1 MPIGEAAA
9 LAGLGWVASPV
20 VKDLVTKSISYLGND
35 ITKGLE
41 DLETTVLPQIQLTI
55 EAAQH
60 STPNKKAQ
68 LAKWLARLKKAYF
81 DAEAI
86 LHELEYK
93 RLKRKAKGEDKK
105 LLVRLSSKP
114 IIKPLAK
121 FTDRVVKK
129 ASLLSPQKRKL
140 LQQMNKLKEIA
151 AEAKTFRDL
160 LGTQET
166 GSKDVVI
173 AGNSCSITS
182 SLLAHKVFGR
192 DKERDKI
199 INFLLDD
206 GDHDGNCYSVVMI
219 TGMGGAGKTTLAQ
232 YVYNNERVKEHFGMR
247 IWLSLSQNLDIIE
260 RTKEMIECASGKEC
274 PNLRNLSVL
283 QEKLVQTLREF
294 DNIMVVLDDMWY
306 NREVGENEWD
316 DLLKPFASRGGKC
329 KILVTS
335 RSSWPFPSV
344 LRPGM
349 HIKLSDLA
357 HDDFIS
363 LLRYRAI
370 DGLQFD
376 NPHLKNDLSDILNQI
391 AKKIS
396 KSPLA
401 AKVVGNQ
408 LRQKP
413 NISFWQATLDNVNL
427 SDIMEILLWS
437 FHRLDV
443 QLQQCFLF
451 CGLFPKGTEF
461 DDTGVPFGVA
471 LDFIQPSD
479 DNRSVE
485 DIGFEYYQIMVASS
499 IFHHPIDET
508 RKRYVMHDLFYYLA
522 EKLSAADCFRLTNA
536 EREIPSTV
544 QHVFLNVNNEHLKRN
559 LSSICN
565 LTNLRTLILGKP
577 FIDDISEIFS
587 HISTNCR
594 NLRVLDIW
602 FMGNNMLPRVV
613 GDLRNLRMLKLHR
626 GSFQELPDSI
636 LQLYHLQFL
645 ALPSSLKTLP
655 KKLSNLIKL
664 QRIQMINDDDYL
676 VNTLPPVP
684 YLGKLTSL
692 QCLNEFHVRKEE
704 GYELYQLGP
713 LKEIGG
719 SLRILNLENVRDKDE
734 AVEARLTDKPKLKRL
749 DLVWAESTKINGS
762 EKEVIEALRP
772 PANLEV
778 LKIDGYRGSTY
789 PTWLLE
795 DSFIKNIKDVNF
807 YNCNA
812 LTILPSNLHQFRHC
826 SILVIK
832 NLGALRE
839 LTTFPENLARLSI
852 VKCPCLIV
860 VCENELQVNENQSIL
875 ESQYLKWDWN
885 VRKCTHILDHEL
897 KSFEQ
902 TCSIENCAEQLQ
914 IMESAA
920 SDNASQLSVNQNLER
935 AWWYCHQQRMNFI
948 FKCSTRANKLKL
960 PCMLRNFSLGYCCVS
975 DGALSDCL
983 RGMTTLEELYLEG
996 IMTITT
1002 LPPAE
1007 VLESLQSLRVVD
1019 VKDCWYLRSL
1029 GGMHALPHLESFLV
1043 QGCLCLEMESGYTLL
1058 PSTLQSFI
1066 IENCTVP
1073 QSILDNDLP
1082 CLQTVGIDS
1091 CIVPRSLSFRRLTLL
1106 KSLALV
1112 NCSDLFSIGGLE
1124 ARPFIDSLQLLELPN
1139 GAVESVWE
1147 SWQGCRKLHI
1157 SSSVMMNK
1165 LLSSQDFVPPSI
1177 LVIKYCQE
1185 ETISFEKSDGL
1196 QSIKALEFRES
1207 KTKSLPKT
1215 LSDFSTLEDI
1225 RFIDCPEISEL
1236 PELPGSVQLIY
1247 ISGCPTLSERCQ
1259 PNGPDWHKIRCIEA
1273 KHIE

>member
-35 ITKGLE
+35 ITKGLD

-60 STPNKKAQ
+60 RTPNTKRL
-68 LAKWLARLKKAYF
+68 LAKWLARLKNAYF

-121 FTDRVVKK
+121 FIRQVVRK

-140 LQQMNKLKEIA
+140 LQRMNKLKEIA

-160 LGTQET
+160 LGIQET
-166 GSKDVVI
+166 GSKDGVI
-173 AGNSCSITS
+173 DSSNRSVTS

-192 DKERDKI
+192 DGERDHI

-206 GDHDGNCYSVVMI
+206 GDHEGDRYSVVAI

-232 YVYNNERVKEHFGMR
+232 YVYNDERVKKHFGLNGRM
-247 IWLSLSQNLDIIE
+247 WLSLSQNLDIIE
-260 RTKEMIECASGKEC
+260 RTKEMIDCASGKES

-283 QEKLVQTLREF
+283 QEKLVEALREA

-306 NREVGENEWD
+306 NREAGENQWD
-316 DLLKPFASRGGKC
+316 DLLKPFASRGRKC
-329 KILVTS
+329 KIVVTS
-335 RSSWPFPSV
+335 RSSWSFPNA
-344 LRPGM
+344 LQPGK
-349 HIKLSDLA
+349 HIKLGDLA

-363 LLRYRAI
+363 LFRYHAI
-370 DGLQFD
+370 GGLQFN
-376 NPHLKNDLSDILNQI
+376 NPQLKNDLSDILDQI
-391 AKKIS
+391 AKKIC
-396 KSPLA
+396 KLPLA

-408 LRQKP
+408 LRQQP
-413 NISFWQATLDNVNL
+413 NIRFWQATSENVNL

-437 FHRLDV
+437 FHRFDV
-443 QLQQCFLF
+443 QIQRCFLF
-451 CGLFPKGTEF
+451 CGVAPKGATF
-461 DDTGVPFGVA
+461 DNSDVYYWVA
-471 LDFIQPSD
+471 LDFIQSSD

-485 DIGFEYYQIMVASS
+485 DIGLEYFHIMVESS
-499 IFHHPIDET
+499 IFQPMDET
-508 RKRYVMHDLFYYLA
+508 RKRYVMHDLFHDLA
-522 EKLSAADCFRLTNA
+522 EKLSAEDCFRVTNT

-544 QHVFLNVNNEHLKRN
+544 QHIFLNVNNEHLKGI

-565 LTNLRTLILGKP
+565 LSNLRTIILGNR
-577 FIDDISEIFS
+577 FIDDISEIIS
-587 HISTNCR
+587 QISTNCR
-594 NLRVLDIW
+594 NLRVLEIW
-602 FMGNNMLPRVV
+602 FMGNKMLPRVV
-613 GDLRNLRMLKLHR
+613 GDLRNLRMLQFFR
-626 GSFQELPDSI
+626 SSFEELPNSI

-645 ALPSSLKTLP
+645 GLPSSVKTLP

-664 QRIQMINDDDYL
+664 QCIQMINNDDHL

-684 YLGKLTSL
+684 FVGKLTSL

-704 GYELYQLGP
+704 GYELHQLGP

-719 SLRILNLENVRDKDE
+719 SLRIVNLENVRDKNE
-734 AVEARLTDKPKLKRL
+734 AVEARLIDKPKLKRL
-749 DLVWAESTKINGS
+749 DLIWAESTEINGS
-762 EKEVIEALRP
+762 EIEVIEALQP
-772 PANLEV
+772 PAHLEF
-778 LKIDGYRGSTY
+778 LTIDGYRGSTY
-789 PTWLLE
+789 PTWLQE

-826 SILVIK
+826 SVLVIE

-860 VCENELQVNENQSIL
+860 VCENELQVNENQSTL
-875 ESQYLKWDWN
+875 ESQFLKFD
-885 VRKCTHILDHEL
+885 VGPCTDTHDHEL
-897 KSFEQ
+897 KSFQ
-902 TCSIENCAEQLQ
+902 KTCSVENCAEQLQ
-914 IMESAA
+914 IMEIAA
-920 SDNASQLSVNQNLER
+920 RDNASQLTVNQNVNI

-960 PCMLRNFSLGYCCVS
+960 PFMLRNFSLGYCCVS
-975 DGALSDCL
+975 DGALLDCL
-983 RGMTTLEELYLEG
+983 RGMTTLEDLYLDG

-1007 VLESLQSLRVVD
+1007 VLESMQSLRVVEI
-1019 VKDCWYLRSL
+1019 KNCWYLRSL
-1029 GGMHALPHLESFLV
+1029 GGIHALPHLESFLV
-1043 QGCLCLEMESGYTLL
+1043 HGCWCLEMESGYTTL
-1058 PSTLQSFI
+1058 PSTLQTFK
-1066 IENCTVP
+1066 IEACVIP
-1073 QSILDNDLP
+1073 QSILDSDLP
-1082 CLQTVGIDS
+1082 CLQNVEIS
-1091 CIVPRSLSFRRLTLL
+1091 NCIVPRSLSFCRLTLL
-1106 KSLALV
+1106 KSLALF
-1112 NCSDLFSIGGLE
+1112 NCSDLFSIRGLKS
-1124 ARPFIDSLQLLELPN
+1124 RPFIDSLQLLELPN
-1139 GAVESVWE
+1139 VAVESVLA
-1147 SWQGCRKLHI
+1147 SWQGCRRLFI
-1157 SSSVMMNK
+1157 SSSVMLNK
-1165 LLSSQDFVPPSI
+1165 LLSSQDYVPLQRLI
-1177 LVIKYCQE
+1177 IAYCQE

-1196 QSIKALEFRES
+1196 QFIKALTFEKS

-1215 LSDFSTLEDI
+1215 LSDFSSLEKIWFRDW
-1225 RFIDCPEISEL
+1225 PEISEL
-1236 PELPGSVQLIY
+1236 PELPGSVKYIH
-1247 ISGCPTLSERCQ
+1247 ISGCPMLRERCK
-1259 PNGPDWHKIRCIEA
+1259 PNGPDWHKIRCIQE
-1273 KHIE
+1273 KNIE